1 MLDDAPRRICVVRLS
16 ALGDVIHALAM
27 VNGLRRG
34 FPDAEITWIVNPVP
48 YEALREQP
56 AVDRFVILE
65 RKGAASF
72 RALARELEGS
82 RFDVALVPQVSFK
95 ASLVTALLDARVKL
109 GFDFR
114 RSRELHWF
122 FCNAH
127 LPPRPSGHVQEH
139 YLEFLDALGVPRD
152 PVEWNLRFTDEELA
166 WRREFF
172 ARLGRPAVAFVAA
185 SAHPEKDWT
194 VEGHARAMEHV
205 DRVLGMQ
212 PLLVGG
218 PSRRERQVADAI
230 VAACRARVEVALE
243 RPVRRTLLQLSGSAV
258 VVAPDTG
265 PLHAAVAMGVP
276 TIGLYGM
283 SNPRRVGPYRAYADL
298 LIDHF
303 TDPGEAHSRR
313 MTRPGRMATITPDEV
328 IAKIETAV
336 ARYVR
341 AAPRGGETR

>member
-1 MLDDAPRRICVVRLS
+1 LVEIAARRICVVRLS
-16 ALGDVIHALAM
+16 ALGDVIRALAM

-34 FPDAEITWIVNPVP
+34 YPDAEITWIVNPVP
-48 YEALREQP
+48 YEAVREQP

-65 RKGAASF
+65 RQGAASF
-72 RALARELEGS
+72 RALARRLKGE
-82 RFDVALVPQVSFK
+82 RFDLALVPQVSFR
-95 ASLVTALLDARVKL
+95 AGIVTALLDARVKL

-127 LPPRPSGHVQEH
+127 LPPRPSGHAQEH
-139 YLEFLDALGVPRD
+139 YLEFLDALGIPRE

-172 ARLGRPAVAFVAA
+172 CRLGRPAVAFVAA

-205 DRVLGMQ
+205 DRALGMQ

-218 PSRRERQVADAI
+218 PSPRERQVADAI
-230 VAACRARVEVALE
+230 VAACRSRVEVALE
-243 RPVRRTLLQLSGSAV
+243 RPVRRTLLQLSGSAL

-276 TIGLYGM
+276 TIGLYGL

-298 LIDHF
+298 VIDHF
-303 TDPGEAHSRR
+303 TDPGEAHARR
-313 MTRPGRMATITPDEV
+313 VTRPGRMATITPDEV
-328 IAKIETAV
+328 IARIDTAV

>member
-1 MLDDAPRRICVVRLS
+1 MPEIPARRICVVRLS

-27 VNGLRRG
+27 VNGVRRG
-34 FPDAEITWIVNPVP
+34 YPDAEITWIVHPVP
-48 YEALREQP
+48 YQAVREQP
-56 AVDRFVILE
+56 AIDRFVILE
-65 RKGAASF
+65 RGGAASF
-72 RALARELEGS
+72 LALAKTLKGE
-82 RFDVALVPQVSFK
+82 RFDLALVPQVSFK
-95 ASLVTALLDARVKL
+95 AGLVAALLDARVKL

-127 LPPRPSGHVQEH
+127 LPSRPAGHVQEH
-139 YLEFLDALGVPRD
+139 YLEFLDALGILRE
-152 PVEWNLRFTDEELA
+152 PVEWNLRFTDGELE
-166 WRREFF
+166 WRDAFF

-205 DRVLGMQ
+205 DRVVGMQ

-218 PSRRERQVADAI
+218 PSERERRVADAI
-230 VAACRARVEVALE
+230 VAACRTRVEVALE
-243 RPVRRTLLQLSGSAV
+243 RPVRHTLLQLSGSAV

-276 TIGLYGM
+276 TVGLYGM
-283 SNPRRVGPYRAYADL
+283 SNPRRVGPFRAYADL
-298 LIDHF
+298 LVDHF
-303 TDPGEAHSRR
+303 TEAGETHARR
-313 MTRPGRMATITPDEV
+313 VTRPGRMATITPEEV
-328 IAKIETAV
+328 IAKIDTAV

-341 AAPRGGETR
+341 FGPQGGTQR